1 MKSKRL
7 EDMSSKQKS
16 KCVQWMLEGKLFE
29 KSNSSP
35 TWIVA
40 NSIQFGKE
48 YRLSKLDAFSNLY
61 SFKSINYKGKTLQAV
76 PFNIEDG
83 HKCTECFFLERKAC
97 PKDIVNNELYCTM
110 CKEVDAALAPMID
123 CNFKEVNIR
132 VRQECH

>member
-110 CKEVDAALAPMID
+110 CMEVDAALAPMID